1 MANPRDSRLNL
12 GKIMKFVAKSD
23 LIFHFLLFQVLTYVK
38 TALGAQN
45 PFRKFKKVEGEEDDF
60 RGEEDDFRGDEDE
73 DLFIFA
79 LNFVEVT
86 VF

>member
-1 MANPRDSRLNL
+1 
-12 GKIMKFVAKSD
+12 MKFVAKSD
-23 LIFHFLLFQVLTYVK
+23 LIIYFLLFQVLKYVK

-45 PFRKFKKVEGEEDDF
+45 PFWKFKKVEGEEDDF
-60 RGEEDDFRGDEDE
+60 KGDENE

-79 LNFVEVT
+79 LNFVEIT